1 MIQKFYSFLYTLDII
16 GAMPQL
22 FIFNSKRYKSIFSSI
37 TSLLIILFSIGFG
50 IISLYEYLKYESPN
64 IAFSKDND
72 EKTERSILLKDLIL
86 AFQLVDSIDNFYFNT
101 LNDSI
106 GYFQADFNIYY
117 NNGSMD
123 YKLLDIENCEFGKN
137 IDLKYKDLFNNK
149 STYGRSIEEFY
160 CLNTQNTNLSLFYN
174 PKVGFSFVTLYII
187 FKNNTLY
194 SPEQIQS
201 FIISENN
208 FINHINK
215 NNPIN
220 KGYIFQFTGAYNS
233 LEFTKTHYV
242 FQYIEY
248 ESDEG
253 FFYKKSKSFKGIS
266 FSDMISYRNNG
277 ERYGL
282 NKNNS
287 IIGAIGFLINQS
299 NFDSYK
305 RTYQRL
311 QSLLA
316 EVMSVV
322 NILLEIG
329 RQISYIVCNKKM
341 SKDIIEM
348 LLNNNKRSSVQTSKI
363 NNNLLK
369 NNGKK
374 DIISERKEIIDGT
387 NAIIN
392 INNNEKNDEIK
403 LNKSNENTKIKNV
416 RRIKKVNNKI
426 MKKINYWH
434 ILKSF
439 LCFKDK
445 KTKLINLCHSIIT
458 EDMCIERILER
469 FYNLESIY
477 KNFSKKEK
485 EKFKYIKSN
494 RLKEVNKYIYTN
506 VNDMNKDSFC
516 EEKKDNNAFL
526 RNKKNQKEDI
536 DIK

>member
-1 MIQKFYSFLYTLDII
+1 
-16 GAMPQL
+16 MPQL

-37 TSLLIILFSIGFG
+37 TSLLIILFSIGFA

-137 IDLKYKDLFNNK
+137 IDLKYKDLFNNQ
-149 STYGRSIEEFY
+149 STYGRSLEEFY

-329 RQISYIVCNKKM
+329 IQISYIVCNKKM

-403 LNKSNENTKIKNV
+403 LDKSNEYTKIKNV
-416 RRIKKVNNKI
+416 RRIKKFNNKI

-439 LCFKDK
+439 LCF
-445 KTKLINLCHSIIT
+445 
-458 EDMCIERILER
+458 
-469 FYNLESIY
+469 
-477 KNFSKKEK
+477 
-485 EKFKYIKSN
+485 
-494 RLKEVNKYIYTN
+494 
-506 VNDMNKDSFC
+506 
-516 EEKKDNNAFL
+516 
-526 RNKKNQKEDI
+526 
-536 DIK
+536 

>member
-1 MIQKFYSFLYTLDII
+1 
-16 GAMPQL
+16 
-22 FIFNSKRYKSIFSSI
+22 
-37 TSLLIILFSIGFG
+37 
-50 IISLYEYLKYESPN
+50 
-64 IAFSKDND
+64 
-72 EKTERSILLKDLIL
+72 
-86 AFQLVDSIDNFYFNT
+86 
-101 LNDSI
+101 
-106 GYFQADFNIYY
+106 
-117 NNGSMD
+117 
-123 YKLLDIENCEFGKN
+123 
-137 IDLKYKDLFNNK
+137 
-149 STYGRSIEEFY
+149 
-160 CLNTQNTNLSLFYN
+160 
-174 PKVGFSFVTLYII
+174 
-187 FKNNTLY
+187 
-194 SPEQIQS
+194 
-201 FIISENN
+201 
-208 FINHINK
+208 
-215 NNPIN
+215 
-220 KGYIFQFTGAYNS
+220 
-233 LEFTKTHYV
+233 
-242 FQYIEY
+242 
-248 ESDEG
+248 
-253 FFYKKSKSFKGIS
+253 
-266 FSDMISYRNNG
+266 MISYRNNG

-403 LNKSNENTKIKNV
+403 LDKSNEYTKIKNV
-416 RRIKKVNNKI
+416 RRIKKFNNKI